1 MRQLLLLAGIVF
13 IFILGY
19 LIMKKL
25 DFALAENR
33 KKQFLQQSPHRQQL
47 RIGFSNFLTARN
59 ISEYPEKYPDYS
71 VKLSSGTDEDL
82 TRQLHAHQLD
92 IIFLSDG
99 TENFFNAE
107 NKH

>member
-33 KKQFLQQSPHRQQL
+33 KKQFLQQSPHMKQL
-47 RIGFSNFLTARN
+47 RIGFSDFLTTRD
-59 ISEYPEKYPDYS
+59 ISEYLERYPDFS

-82 TRQLHAHQLD
+82 TRQLYAHQLD
-92 IIFLSDG
+92 VIFLSDG
-99 TENFFNAE
+99 RENFFNAE
-107 NKH
+107 NN